1 MIMRTFLLL
10 GLLLLGGT
18 AYFVVVQQPPA
29 FQLPPGVSEITRLQ
43 DEGILAKGPLDE
55 NEEIEH
61 EVFGVPPEDEEML
74 ELALADMDMGGMDM
88 SGMDMSDGTTM
99 DMGEG
104 TTMDMTEG
112 GAPVLDMDMDGDGV
126 MDMSS
131 AQMNTGGTMNVGDDT
146 TMDMAEGDAPVLD
159 MDMDGDGV
167 MDMSSAQ
174 MSTGGTMNMGDDMT
188 MDMTEADAPVLDMD
202 MDGDGVMDMSS
213 AQMSTGGTMNMG
225 DDTTMDVAEIHG
237 DDEDESDEEAERLE
251 AGMMA
256 GLMITQDGQF
266 DREISLSMMEWGFSD
281 LELDVKP
288 GERIKFTLRNE
299 GTIPH
304 EFMFMTMAAM
314 QAVNYRA
321 KRADWNLLEHEALY
335 EKSLLLPGEEITFV
349 AQVTKPG
356 GWMFMCM
363 LPYHMQMGM
372 MGQLATEGMAMS
384 MDM

>member
-131 AQMNTGGTMNVGDDT
+131 AQM
-146 TMDMAEGDAPVLD
+146 
-159 MDMDGDGV
+159 
-167 MDMSSAQ
+167 
-174 MSTGGTMNMGDDMT
+174 
-188 MDMTEADAPVLDMD
+188 
-202 MDGDGVMDMSS
+202 
-213 AQMSTGGTMNMG
+213 STGGTMNMG
-225 DDTTMDVAEIHG
+225 DDTTMD
-237 DDEDESDEEAERLE
+237 
-251 AGMMA
+251 
-256 GLMITQDGQF
+256 
-266 DREISLSMMEWGFSD
+266 
-281 LELDVKP
+281 
-288 GERIKFTLRNE
+288 N
-299 GTIPH
+299 
-304 EFMFMTMAAM
+304 
-314 QAVNYRA
+314 N
-321 KRADWNLLEHEALY
+321 
-335 EKSLLLPGEEITFV
+335 
-349 AQVTKPG
+349 
-356 GWMFMCM
+356 
-363 LPYHMQMGM
+363 
-372 MGQLATEGMAMS
+372 
-384 MDM
+384 